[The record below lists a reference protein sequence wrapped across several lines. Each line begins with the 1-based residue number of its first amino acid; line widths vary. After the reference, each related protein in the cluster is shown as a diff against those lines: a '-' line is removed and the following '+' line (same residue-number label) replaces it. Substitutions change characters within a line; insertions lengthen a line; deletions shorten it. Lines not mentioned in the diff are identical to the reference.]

1 MSRTSDHAVFRYGAG
16 NVLLHLTFAALTLI
30 VSGLFVFPWIV
41 WANTIREHRVTVRVE
56 ADRGVVPQ
64 SLTGSGQVA
73 RGQLVEHALEHA
85 HGVLRGA
92 ATDDKCGERHV
103 AAVAGEP

>member
-1 MSRTSDHAVFRYGAG
+1 MAASFEDEAVSTLDAAIDEELANGGRLESVRTSDHAVFRYGAG

-56 ADRGVVPQ
+56 ADRGVVR
-64 SLTGSGQVA
+64 S
-73 RGQLVEHALEHA
+73 R
-85 HGVLRGA
+85 
-92 ATDDKCGERHV
+92 
-103 AAVAGEP
+103 